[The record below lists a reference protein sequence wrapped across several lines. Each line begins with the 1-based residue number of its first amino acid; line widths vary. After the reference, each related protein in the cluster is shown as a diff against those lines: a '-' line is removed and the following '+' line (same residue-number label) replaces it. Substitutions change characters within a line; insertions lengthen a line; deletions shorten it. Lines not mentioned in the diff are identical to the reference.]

1 MAIFRCVSPN
11 FWSDPKV
18 DDDFTPEDKYFYLY
32 LLTNPHTT
40 LSGCYEL
47 GKRQASRELGYNEET
62 VDRLIHRM
70 ETVHNVIRY
79 DKATKE
85 ILLLNWHK
93 YNWSKSPKC
102 LKGVEYSLQNIKSD
116 AFRKYCADT
125 LSIQYRYS
133 IDTTVSVT
141 ATVTEPITETVI
153 YPNRDSLNNSKDN
166 SKEKAP
172 AANADLAQIIQRY
185 EEVAGSFP
193 RSALEKL
200 QSWRQAF
207 GTDIILLA
215 IDRAAEANKRSWA
228 YVNGILASWQR
239 KGVRTVG
246 DVAASDENYQSRQQQ
261 GNRAGNARKP
271 AEDVGSQLDRVL
283 ANMDRKRGFEQ

>member
-153 YPNRDSLNNSKDN
+153 YPNRDSLNNSK
-166 SKEKAP
+166 EKARQ
-172 AANADLAQIIQRY
+172 LMQTLSRLFS
-185 EEVAGSFP
+185 GT
-193 RSALEKL
+193 RKL
-200 QSWRQAF
+200 QAAF
-207 GTDIILLA
+207 
-215 IDRAAEANKRSWA
+215 R
-228 YVNGILASWQR
+228 
-239 KGVRTVG
+239 VRRWK
-246 DVAASDENYQSRQQQ
+246 SCK
-261 GNRAGNARKP
+261 AG
-271 AEDVGSQLDRVL
+271 GSCTAQ
-283 ANMDRKRGFEQ
+283 K

>member
-62 VDRLIHRM
+62 VDRLIYRM

-153 YPNRDSLNNSKDN
+153 YPNRDSLNNSE
-166 SKEKAP
+166 EKTSAVD
-172 AANADLAQIIQRY
+172 ADLTQIVQRY
-185 EEVAGSFP
+185 EEVAGRFP

-200 QSWRQAF
+200 QNWRKTF
-207 GTDIILLA
+207 GTDMILLA
-215 IDRAAEANKRSWA
+215 IDRAAEANKLSWA
-228 YVNGILASWQR
+228 YINGILASWQR
-239 KGVRTVG
+239 EGVRTVV
-246 DVAASDENYQSRQQQ
+246 DVAANDESRQQ
-261 GNRAGNARKP
+261 ARPGRSPRQP
-271 AEDVGSQLDRVL
+271 AESVDDQLTRVL
-283 ANMDRKRGFEQ
+283 ANMDRKRGFEG

>member
-70 ETVHNVIRY
+70 EAVHNVIRY

-93 YNWSKSPKC
+93 YNWSKSPRC

-116 AFRKYCADT
+116 AFRKYCTDT

-133 IDTTVSVT
+133 MDTTVSVSVS

-153 YPNRDSLNNSKDN
+153 YPNRDSLNNSK
-166 SKEKAP
+166 EKAP
-172 AANADLAQIIQRY
+172 AADADLAQIIQRY

-193 RSALEKL
+193 RSALDKL

-207 GTDIILLA
+207 GTDMILLA

-228 YVNGILASWQR
+228 YINGILASWQR
-239 KGVRTVG
+239 EGVRTVG
-246 DVAASDENYQSRQQQ
+246 DVAANDESRQQPQ
-261 GNRAGNARKP
+261 SGSATGGRKP
-271 AEDVGSQLDRVL
+271 AESTRDQLARVL
-283 ANMDRKRGFEQ
+283 GNMDKERGFDT

>member
-62 VDRLIHRM
+62 VDRLINRM

-79 DKATKE
+79 DKSTKE

-102 LKGVEYSLQNIKSD
+102 LKGIEYSMQNIKSD

-125 LSIQYRYS
+125 LYVQYRYS
-133 IDTTVSVT
+133 IDTTVSVSVS

-153 YPNRDSLNNSKDN
+153 YPNRDSLNNSE
-166 SKEKAP
+166 EKTSAVD
-172 AANADLAQIIQRY
+172 ADLMQIVQRY

-193 RSALEKL
+193 RSALDKL

-207 GTDIILLA
+207 GTDMILLA

-228 YVNGILASWQR
+228 YINGILASWQR
-239 KGVRTVG
+239 EGVRTVG
-246 DVAASDENYQSRQQQ
+246 DVAANDESRQQPRS
-261 GNRAGNARKP
+261 GSATGGRKP
-271 AEDVGSQLDRVL
+271 TESVDDQLTRVL

>member
-153 YPNRDSLNNSKDN
+153 YPNRDSLNNSK
-166 SKEKAP
+166 EKDP
-172 AANADLAQIIQRY
+172 AVDADLARIIQRY
-185 EEVAGSFP
+185 EEVAGGFP

-200 QSWRQAF
+200 QSWREIF
-207 GTDIILLA
+207 STEMILLA
-215 IDRAAEANKRSWA
+215 IDRAVEANKRYWA
-228 YVNGILASWQR
+228 YVNGILANWQR
-239 KGVRTVG
+239 KGVRTPG
-246 DVAASDENYQSRQQQ
+246 DAEASDENHKRQQ
-261 GNRAGNARKP
+261 ARPGRSPRQP
-271 AEDVGSQLDRVL
+271 AESVDDQLTRVL
-283 ANMDRKRGFEQ
+283 ANMDRKRGFEG

>member
-62 VDRLIHRM
+62 VDRLIYRM

-133 IDTTVSVT
+133 IDTTVT

-153 YPNRDSLNNSKDN
+153 YPNRDSLNNSK
-166 SKEKAP
+166 EKVP
-172 AANADLAQIIQRY
+172 ASDADLAQIIQRY

-193 RSALEKL
+193 RSVLEKL
-200 QSWRQAF
+200 QGWREVF
-207 GTDIILLA
+207 GTEMILLA

-228 YVNGILASWQR
+228 YINGILANWQR
-239 KGVRTVG
+239 EGVRTVG
-246 DVAASDENYQSRQQQ
+246 DAAASDENHKRPTGRCSSPRQ
-261 GNRAGNARKP
+261 P
-271 AEDVGSQLDRVL
+271 AESTRDQLARVL
-283 ANMDRKRGFEQ
+283 GNMDKERGFEK

>member
-79 DKATKE
+79 DKSTKE

-102 LKGVEYSLQNIKSD
+102 LKGIEYSMQNIKSD

-125 LSIQYRYS
+125 LYVQYRYS
-133 IDTTVSVT
+133 IDTTVSVSVS

-153 YPNRDSLNNSKDN
+153 YPNRDSLNNSE
-166 SKEKAP
+166 EKTSAVD
-172 AANADLAQIIQRY
+172 ADLMQIVQRY

-193 RSALEKL
+193 RSALDKL

-207 GTDIILLA
+207 GTDMILLA

-228 YVNGILASWQR
+228 YINGILASWQR
-239 KGVRTVG
+239 EGVRTVG
-246 DVAASDENYQSRQQQ
+246 DVAANDESRQQPRS
-261 GNRAGNARKP
+261 GSATGGRKP
-271 AEDVGSQLDRVL
+271 TESVDDQLTRVL

>member
-141 ATVTEPITETVI
+141 EPITETVI
-153 YPNRDSLNNSKDN
+153 YPNRDSLNNSK
-166 SKEKAP
+166 EKDP
-172 AANADLAQIIQRY
+172 AVDADLARIIQRY
-185 EEVAGSFP
+185 EEVAGGFP

-200 QSWRQAF
+200 QSWREIF
-207 GTDIILLA
+207 STEMILLA
-215 IDRAAEANKRSWA
+215 IDRAVEANKRYWA
-228 YVNGILASWQR
+228 YINGILTNWQR
-239 KGVRTVG
+239 EGVRTPG
-246 DVAASDENYQSRQQQ
+246 DAEASDENHKRQQ
-261 GNRAGNARKP
+261 ARPGRSPRQP
-271 AEDVGSQLDRVL
+271 AESVDDQLTRVL
-283 ANMDRKRGFEQ
+283 ANMDRKRGFEG

>member
-62 VDRLIHRM
+62 VDRLIYRM

-133 IDTTVSVT
+133 IDTTVSVS
-141 ATVTEPITETVI
+141 VTEPITETVI
-153 YPNRDSLNNSKDN
+153 YPNRDSLNNSK
-166 SKEKAP
+166 EKVP
-172 AANADLAQIIQRY
+172 ASDADLAQIIQRY

-193 RSALEKL
+193 RSVLEKL
-200 QSWRQAF
+200 QGWREVF
-207 GTDIILLA
+207 GTEMILLA

-228 YVNGILASWQR
+228 YINGILANWQR
-239 KGVRTVG
+239 EGVRTVG
-246 DVAASDENYQSRQQQ
+246 DAAASDENHKRLTGRGSSPRQ
-261 GNRAGNARKP
+261 P
-271 AEDVGSQLDRVL
+271 AESTRDQLARVL
-283 ANMDRKRGFEQ
+283 GNMDKERGFEK

>member
-1 MAIFRCVSPN
+1 MAIFRCVSPS

-62 VDRLIHRM
+62 VDRLIYRM

-133 IDTTVSVT
+133 IDTTVSVS
-141 ATVTEPITETVI
+141 VTEPITETVI
-153 YPNRDSLNNSKDN
+153 YPNRDSLNNSK
-166 SKEKAP
+166 EKAP
-172 AANADLAQIIQRY
+172 AADADLAQIIQRY
-185 EEVAGSFP
+185 EEVVSSFP
-193 RSALEKL
+193 RSALDKL

-207 GTDIILLA
+207 GTDMILLA

-228 YVNGILASWQR
+228 YINGILASWQR
-239 KGVRTVG
+239 EGVRTVG
-246 DVAASDENYQSRQQQ
+246 DVVANDESRQQQ
-261 GNRAGNARKP
+261 ARPGSATGGRKP
-271 AEDVGSQLDRVL
+271 AESTRDQLSRVL
-283 ANMDRKRGFEQ
+283 GNIDKERGFEK

>member
-133 IDTTVSVT
+133 MDTTVSVT
-141 ATVTEPITETVI
+141 ATVTEPII
-153 YPNRDSLNNSKDN
+153 YPNRDSLNNSK
-166 SKEKAP
+166 EKAP
-172 AANADLAQIIQRY
+172 AADADLAQIIQQY
-185 EEVAGSFP
+185 EEVVGSFP
-193 RSALEKL
+193 RSALDKL
-200 QSWRQAF
+200 QSWREVF
-207 GTDIILLA
+207 GTEMILLA
-215 IDRAAEANKRSWA
+215 INKAAESGRRSWN
-228 YVNGILASWQR
+228 YINGILSNWQHS
-239 KGVRTVG
+239 GIHTPG
-246 DVAASDENYQSRQQQ
+246 DAAASDENNKRPTGRGSSPRQ
-261 GNRAGNARKP
+261 P
-271 AEDVGSQLDRVL
+271 AESTRDQLSRVL
-283 ANMDRKRGFEQ
+283 GNIDKERGFEK

>member
-153 YPNRDSLNNSKDN
+153 YPNRDSLNNSK
-166 SKEKAP
+166 EKDP
-172 AANADLAQIIQRY
+172 AVDADLARIIQRY
-185 EEVAGSFP
+185 EEVAGGFP

-207 GTDIILLA
+207 GTDLILLA

-228 YVNGILASWQR
+228 YINGILARWQR
-239 KGVRTVG
+239 EGVQTVG
-246 DVAASDENYQSRQQQ
+246 DVAASDEQWQNRQQ
-261 GNRAGNARKP
+261 GGKSGAPGGGKKLTENV
-271 AEDVGSQLDRVL
+271 AEAY
-283 ANMDRKRGFEQ
+283 ANIFKGVK

>member
-62 VDRLIHRM
+62 VDRLIYRM

-133 IDTTVSVT
+133 IDTTVSVSVT

-153 YPNRDSLNNSKDN
+153 YPNRDSLNNSK
-166 SKEKAP
+166 EKVP
-172 AANADLAQIIQRY
+172 AADADLAQIIQRY

-193 RSALEKL
+193 RSVLEKL
-200 QSWRQAF
+200 QGWREVF
-207 GTDIILLA
+207 GTEMILLA

-228 YVNGILASWQR
+228 YINGILANWQR
-239 KGVRTVG
+239 EGVRTVG
-246 DVAASDENYQSRQQQ
+246 DAAASDENHKRPTGRCSSPRQ
-261 GNRAGNARKP
+261 P
-271 AEDVGSQLDRVL
+271 AESTRDQLARVL
-283 ANMDRKRGFEQ
+283 GNMDKERGFDT

>member
-141 ATVTEPITETVI
+141 EPITETVI
-153 YPNRDSLNNSKDN
+153 YPNRDSLNS

-172 AANADLAQIIQRY
+172 AADADLAQIIQRY

-200 QSWRQAF
+200 QSWRELYS
-207 GTDIILLA
+207 TEMILLA
-215 IDRAAEANKRSWA
+215 IDRAAEANKRYWA
-228 YVNGILASWQR
+228 YINGILSNWQR
-239 KGVRTVG
+239 EGVRTLG
-246 DVAASDENYQSRQQQ
+246 DVEASDENHKRQQTRSSSAT
-261 GNRAGNARKP
+261 GGRKP
-271 AEDVGSQLDRVL
+271 AESVDDQLTRVL
-283 ANMDRKRGFEQ
+283 ANMDRKRGFEG

>member
-116 AFRKYCADT
+116 AFRKYCADA

-133 IDTTVSVT
+133 IDTTVSV
-141 ATVTEPITETVI
+141 TVTEPITETVI
-153 YPNRDSLNNSKDN
+153 YPNRDSLNNSK
-166 SKEKAP
+166 EKAP
-172 AANADLAQIIQRY
+172 AADADLAQIIQRY
-185 EEVAGSFP
+185 EEVVSSFP
-193 RSALEKL
+193 RSALDKL

-207 GTDIILLA
+207 GTDMILLA

-228 YVNGILASWQR
+228 YINGILASWQR
-239 KGVRTVG
+239 EGVRTVG
-246 DVAASDENYQSRQQQ
+246 DVAANDESRQQQ
-261 GNRAGNARKP
+261 PRSGSPRQP
-271 AEDVGSQLDRVL
+271 AESTRDQLSRVL
-283 ANMDRKRGFEQ
+283 GNIDKERGFEK

>member
-47 GKRQASRELGYNEET
+47 GKRQASRELGYNEEI

-153 YPNRDSLNNSKDN
+153 YPNRDSLNNSK
-166 SKEKAP
+166 EKAP
-172 AANADLAQIIQRY
+172 AADADLAQIIQRY
-185 EEVAGSFP
+185 EEVAGSLP
-193 RSALEKL
+193 RSALDKL

-207 GTDIILLA
+207 GTDMILLA

-228 YVNGILASWQR
+228 YINGILASWQR
-239 KGVRTVG
+239 EGVRTVG
-246 DVAASDENYQSRQQQ
+246 DVAANDESRQQPRS
-261 GNRAGNARKP
+261 GSATGGRKL
-271 AEDVGSQLDRVL
+271 AESTRGQLARVL
-283 ANMDRKRGFEQ
+283 GNMDKERGFDDT